1 MSADRIL
8 FTGVP
13 TLLTIALHAGV
24 ALILLLRW
32 SGPAEVVAAV
42 PTLQPVQATLVQAE
56 SLKPKPTPKK
66 SQSAPKP
73 KPNPKP
79 KPKPK
84 PDPEPLVQPQPSP
97 VPEQAPPP
105 IVEKNP
111 MDAQQLAMLTR
122 QELGALVDAAP
133 GVEVAQS
140 ASMRDIVAAGIQAAV
155 VNRWTRPPSA
165 RNGMV
170 AVLSIQLVPTGEV
183 VGVGVLESSGNSAFD
198 RSAMTAV
205 ERVARFPEVAKLDN
219 RLFESNFRRFQLV
232 FKPEDLRY

>member
-24 ALILLLRW
+24 ALVLLLRW

-66 SQSAPKP
+66 SQAAPKP

-79 KPKPK
+79 KPKT
-84 PDPEPLVQPQPSP
+84 DPEPVVQPQPNP
-97 VPEQAPPP
+97 VPEQLPPP
-105 IVEKNP
+105 KAENNP
-111 MDAQQLAMLTR
+111 LDAQQLAMLTR
-122 QELGALVDAAP
+122 QELDSLVDGAP
-133 GVEVAQS
+133 GEEAAQS

-165 RNGMV
+165 RNGMM

-219 RLFESNFRRFQLV
+219 RLFESSFRRFQLV

>member
-24 ALILLLRW
+24 ALVLLLRW

-56 SLKPKPTPKK
+56 SLKPKSTPKK
-66 SQSAPKP
+66 SQAA
-73 KPNPKP
+73 PKP

-84 PDPEPLVQPQPSP
+84 TDPEPVVQPQPNP
-97 VPEQAPPP
+97 VPEQLPPP
-105 IVEKNP
+105 KAENNP
-111 MDAQQLAMLTR
+111 LDAQQLAMLTR
-122 QELGALVDAAP
+122 QELDSLVDGAP
-133 GVEVAQS
+133 GEEAAQS

-219 RLFESNFRRFQLV
+219 RLFESSFRRFQLV

>member
-24 ALILLLRW
+24 ALVLLLRW

-66 SQSAPKP
+66 SQAA
-73 KPNPKP
+73 PKP

-84 PDPEPLVQPQPSP
+84 PKTDPEPVVQPQPNP
-97 VPEQAPPP
+97 VPEQLPSPKA
-105 IVEKNP
+105 ENNP
-111 MDAQQLAMLTR
+111 LDAQQLAMLTR
-122 QELGALVDAAP
+122 QELDSLVDGAP
-133 GVEVAQS
+133 GEEAAQS

-219 RLFESNFRRFQLV
+219 RLFESSFRRFQLV

>member
-24 ALILLLRW
+24 ALVLLLRW

-66 SQSAPKP
+66 SQAE
-73 KPNPKP
+73 PKP

-84 PDPEPLVQPQPSP
+84 PKTNPEPVVQPQPNP
-97 VPEQAPPP
+97 VPEQLPPP
-105 IVEKNP
+105 KAENNP
-111 MDAQQLAMLTR
+111 LDAQQLAMLTR
-122 QELGALVDAAP
+122 QELDSLVDEAP
-133 GVEVAQS
+133 GEEAAQS

-219 RLFESNFRRFQLV
+219 RLFESSFRRFQLV
-232 FKPEDLRY
+232 FKPGDLRY

>member
-24 ALILLLRW
+24 ALVLLLRW

-66 SQSAPKP
+66 SQAA
-73 KPNPKP
+73 PKP

-84 PDPEPLVQPQPSP
+84 PKTDPEPVVQPQPNP
-97 VPEQAPPP
+97 VPEQLPPP
-105 IVEKNP
+105 KAENNP
-111 MDAQQLAMLTR
+111 LDAQQLAMLTR
-122 QELGALVDAAP
+122 QELDSLVDGAP
-133 GVEVAQS
+133 GEEAAQS

-219 RLFESNFRRFQLV
+219 RLFESSFRRFQLV

>member
-24 ALILLLRW
+24 ALVLLLRW

-66 SQSAPKP
+66 SQAAPKT
-73 KPNPKP
+73 KP

-84 PDPEPLVQPQPSP
+84 TDPEPVVQPQPNP
-97 VPEQAPPP
+97 VPEQLPPP
-105 IVEKNP
+105 KAENNP
-111 MDAQQLAMLTR
+111 LDAQQLAMLTR
-122 QELGALVDAAP
+122 QELDSLVDAAP
-133 GVEVAQS
+133 GEEAAQS

-219 RLFESNFRRFQLV
+219 RLFESSFRRFQLV

>member
-24 ALILLLRW
+24 ALVLLLRW

-66 SQSAPKP
+66 SQAA
-73 KPNPKP
+73 PKP

-84 PDPEPLVQPQPSP
+84 PKTDPEPVVQPQPNP
-97 VPEQAPPP
+97 VPEQLPLPKA
-105 IVEKNP
+105 ENNSL
-111 MDAQQLAMLTR
+111 DAEQLAMLTR
-122 QELGALVDAAP
+122 QELDSLVDAAP
-133 GVEVAQS
+133 GEEAARS

-219 RLFESNFRRFQLV
+219 RLFESSFRRFQLV

>member
-13 TLLTIALHAGV
+13 SLLTIALHAGV
-24 ALILLLRW
+24 ALVLLLRW

-56 SLKPKPTPKK
+56 SLKPKPAPKK
-66 SQSAPKP
+66 SQAA
-73 KPNPKP
+73 PKP

-84 PDPEPLVQPQPSP
+84 PKTDPEPVVQPQPNP
-97 VPEQAPPP
+97 VPEQLPLPKA
-105 IVEKNP
+105 ENNSL
-111 MDAQQLAMLTR
+111 DAEQLAMLTR
-122 QELGALVDAAP
+122 QELDSLVDAAP
-133 GVEVAQS
+133 GEEAARS

-219 RLFESNFRRFQLV
+219 RLFESSFRRFQLV

>member
-24 ALILLLRW
+24 ALVLLLRW

-42 PTLQPVQATLVQAE
+42 PALQPVQATLVQAE

-66 SQSAPKP
+66 SQAA
-73 KPNPKP
+73 PKP
-79 KPKPK
+79 KPKPTPK
-84 PDPEPLVQPQPSP
+84 PKPKTDPEPVVQPQPNP
-97 VPEQAPPP
+97 VPEQLPPP
-105 IVEKNP
+105 KAENNP
-111 MDAQQLAMLTR
+111 LDAQQLAMLTR
-122 QELGALVDAAP
+122 QELDSLVDAAP
-133 GVEVAQS
+133 GEEAAQS

-219 RLFESNFRRFQLV
+219 RLFESSFRRFQLV

>member
-1 MSADRIL
+1 M
-8 FTGVP
+8 
-13 TLLTIALHAGV
+13 
-24 ALILLLRW
+24 
-32 SGPAEVVAAV
+32 
-42 PTLQPVQATLVQAE
+42 
-56 SLKPKPTPKK
+56 
-66 SQSAPKP
+66 
-73 KPNPKP
+73 
-79 KPKPK
+79 
-84 PDPEPLVQPQPSP
+84 VQPQPNP
-97 VPEQAPPP
+97 VPEQLPLPKA
-105 IVEKNP
+105 ENNSL
-111 MDAQQLAMLTR
+111 DAEQLAMLTR
-122 QELGALVDAAP
+122 QELDSLVDAAP
-133 GVEVAQS
+133 GEEAARS

-219 RLFESNFRRFQLV
+219 RLFESSFRRFQLV

>member
-24 ALILLLRW
+24 ALVLLLRW

-42 PTLQPVQATLVQAE
+42 PALQPVQATLVQAE

-66 SQSAPKP
+66 SQAA
-73 KPNPKP
+73 PKP

-84 PDPEPLVQPQPSP
+84 PKTDPEPVVQPQPNP
-97 VPEQAPPP
+97 VPEQLPLPKA
-105 IVEKNP
+105 ENNSL
-111 MDAQQLAMLTR
+111 DAEQLAMLTR
-122 QELGALVDAAP
+122 QELDSLVDAAP
-133 GVEVAQS
+133 GEEAARS

-219 RLFESNFRRFQLV
+219 RLFESSFRRFQLV

>member
-24 ALILLLRW
+24 ALVLLLRW

-66 SQSAPKP
+66 SQAE
-73 KPNPKP
+73 PKP

-84 PDPEPLVQPQPSP
+84 PKTNPEPVVQPQPNP
-97 VPEQAPPP
+97 VPEQLPPP
-105 IVEKNP
+105 KAENNP
-111 MDAQQLAMLTR
+111 LDAQQLAMLTR
-122 QELGALVDAAP
+122 QELDSLVDAAP
-133 GVEVAQS
+133 GEEAAQS

-219 RLFESNFRRFQLV
+219 RLFESSFRRFQLV